1 MIKCRCSH
9 DNASD
14 NYTPKDRSIYMETS
28 NETEASYNQLK
39 SAADRLYAS
48 EQKYKLLIGYMNEIS
63 STIASSDISMNIRT
77 LFENISVKIVNTIGL
92 TLCSIWLMDEGGN
105 VNCMA
110 AAGEL
115 GSKITTA
122 PVKANIAAFG
132 AVSPDIDVH
141 TFTQA
146 CRKYMN
152 MFQLSSLE
160 ESMSDKL
167 LFLPFFLNGMPKGT
181 LVVCSDTSLDE
192 DYVGL
197 LRSITNNLAFAV
209 EKAELYKKFKQ
220 DYLKTIMGLIA
231 AIEAK
236 DTYTQGH
243 SIRVSQYAVEIAREM
258 GLSSEEVEEIEIAG
272 ILHDIG
278 KIGISD
284 SILTKPGILE
294 PCEFEMVK
302 EHPAIGRRILQPI
315 GLSENIINATLLHH
329 KRYDL
334 KGYPENTAVKE
345 LPLIANIICV
355 ADAYDAMTSY
365 RSYKSPMARKE
376 AIEELKNC
384 SGTQFCPEI
393 VETME
398 RLYNKKLI

>member
-1 MIKCRCSH
+1 MKKCRCSH

-14 NYTPKDRSIYMETS
+14 NYTPKDHSINSETS
-28 NETEASYNQLK
+28 VEPETSYNQLK
-39 SAADRLYAS
+39 STADRLYAS

-63 STIASSDISMNIRT
+63 SAIASSDISMNIRT
-77 LFENISVKIVNTIGL
+77 LLENISAKIVDTIGL
-92 TLCSIWLMDEGGN
+92 TLCTIWLMDEAGN
-105 VNCMA
+105 VNCMS

-115 GSKITTA
+115 GSKISTV
-122 PVKANIAAFG
+122 PVKANVSAFG
-132 AVSPDIDVH
+132 AVSSDIDIPS
-141 TFTQA
+141 FTKA
-146 CRKYMN
+146 CRKYVD
-152 MFQLSSLE
+152 MFKLSSLE
-160 ESMSDKL
+160 ESMQDK
-167 LFLPFFLNGMPKGT
+167 FLYIPFFQNNKPRGT
-181 LVVCSDTSLDE
+181 LVVCSNDYLDE
-192 DYVGL
+192 DYIDL

-258 GLSSEEVEEIEIAG
+258 GLSSEEVEEVEIAG

-284 SILTKPGILE
+284 SILTKPGLLD

-302 EHPAIGRRILQPI
+302 EHPEIGRRILQPI
-315 GLSENIINATLLHH
+315 GLSENIINAALLHH

-334 KGYPENTAVKE
+334 KGYPENTSVKE

-376 AIEELKNC
+376 AIEELKNY

-393 VETME
+393 VKTME